1 MDNSTKFQ
9 QQVSIKWEFESP
21 ASFQPYPFEII
32 DFPAWKEYM
41 GRHWQYPFYASI
53 IYILV
58 IFSLQRYMKSRK
70 PFSLR
75 LPLAAWN
82 AALGAFSIM
91 GVYRIAPELF
101 KVLGSENGF
110 HKSVCVREGLNMPM
124 AYWSLLFALSKYVE
138 LGDSLFIVFRNQEL
152 ILLQWFHHCTAL
164 ILAWTIIP
172 YGEPLTRWLGVM
184 NFGVHSI
191 MYPYF
196 ALKAMK
202 VYIPRNFSM
211 IITSLQLTQM
221 IVAVGLNVYSL
232 YIIGTGGECAR
243 ETGSMVWV
251 GVIYGSYMYLF
262 AEFMYRAY
270 FCKKTKKL

>member
-9 QQVSIKWEFESP
+9 QQASVKWDFENP
-21 ASFQPYPFEII
+21 ASFRPYPFEII
-32 DFPAWKEYM
+32 DFPAWKEFM
-41 GRHWQYPFYASI
+41 ALNWKYPFYAST

-58 IFSLQRYMKSRK
+58 IFSLQRYMKNRQ

-75 LPLAAWN
+75 TLLACWN
-82 AALGAFSIM
+82 GVLGVFSIL
-91 GVYRIAPELF
+91 GFCRIFPEFWKILQSD
-101 KVLGSENGF
+101 GGF
-110 HKSVCVREGLNMPM
+110 HRSICAREGLNMPM
-124 AYWSLLFALSKYVE
+124 AYWSLLFGLSKYIE
-138 LGDSLFIVFRNQEL
+138 LGDSLFIVLRKQPL
-152 ILLQWFHHCTAL
+152 ILLQWYHHCTAM
-164 ILAWTIIP
+164 ILAWVIIP

-184 NFGVHSI
+184 NYGVHGI

-196 ALKAMK
+196 ALKSMK

-221 IVAVGLNVYSL
+221 IVAVGLNIYSL

-243 ETGSMVWV
+243 EPGSLVWV

-262 AEFMYRAY
+262 ADFMYKSY
-270 FCKKTKKL
+270 FCKKTKKQ